1 MDGAVLGNTHGATV
15 AVQHTLLRGML
26 MGWLGLSSRQAART
40 PHVSPEGCRLPCV
53 WEHRHGS
60 RHLLIPD
67 IYQTWKRFLQQPLF
81 QHCWMMNSLCSFF
94 LSASWT
100 LPRAD
105 SHWNYF
111 CCCCRLG
118 NITIPKEFTGAKA
131 AVSICT
137 HGESW
142 GALLSALAQH
152 EPPPAPE
159 LSPFSH
165 TAANRWEQWCPWLAP
180 R

>member
-1 MDGAVLGNTHGATV
+1 MDGAVLGNTFGATV
-15 AVQHTLLRGML
+15 AVQHSLPRGMP
-26 MGWLGLSSRQAART
+26 MGWLGLPSRQAART
-40 PHVSPEGCRLPCV
+40 PQVSPAGCRLPCV
-53 WEHRHGS
+53 WELCHGS

-67 IYQTWKRFLQQPLF
+67 SYQIWKRFLQQPLF
-81 QHCWMMNSLCSFF
+81 HRCWMMNSLCSF

-118 NITIPKEFTGAKA
+118 NGTIPKEFRGIKA
-131 AVSICT
+131 AVSVYT

-152 EPPPAPE
+152 EPPPALE
-159 LSPFSH
+159 QSPFSH
-165 TAANRWEQWCPWLAP
+165 IAANRWEQWCPELAP

>member
-1 MDGAVLGNTHGATV
+1 MLPVSNRRQSGLTLLQHFNECCRGSKPHLLQVVQVLSYSPGLLLPAQSKIHSVPLAAFTPELKKSNGDCAVMDGAVLGNSHGVTA

-40 PHVSPEGCRLPCV
+40 PHVFPEGCRLPCV

-94 LSASWT
+94 LSAS
-100 LPRAD
+100 
-105 SHWNYF
+105 
-111 CCCCRLG
+111 
-118 NITIPKEFTGAKA
+118 
-131 AVSICT
+131 
-137 HGESW
+137 
-142 GALLSALAQH
+142 
-152 EPPPAPE
+152 
-159 LSPFSH
+159 
-165 TAANRWEQWCPWLAP
+165 
-180 R
+180 